1 MGLALEEVS
10 FGLRASALL
19 GDWILNP
26 FFLRLPFAAA
36 GVLSVLLLFQTLRKL
51 GKDFWFSYTAA
62 FFLAVLP
69 WHIQIS
75 RSYSLGV
82 LILAAA
88 LFFVVLFAKQLV
100 SSFEKVGKIA
110 LLLSIFI
117 FLLSIL
123 FIPENLRQTVDEERA
138 AVVTTETV
146 FPIRIFSNKYI
157 ASYRYRESFIFE
169 NLDFGNFFFRGY
181 PRERWGVE
189 EIQKLYL
196 VMLPLLI
203 LGFLKLE
210 RKLGWLLLTWSALAF
225 SLLAFFEER
234 GPGASLPIIFPLIL
248 LTTNGGIF
256 LFNRM
261 KRTKWLV
268 FLLVTLLF
276 LESGSFIKGYFA
288 AFPESLFSP
297 RRAVYQRLVPEVEK
311 LAQTKE
317 QVLVSTRLGDP
328 ALFFEFYTKSSFAYL
343 KGDLAQKF
351 EFREFNIWEE
361 EDRYNKLFIDVL
373 PDEPSPSEPLYQ
385 EGGRWPQPIKVLTEL
400 YDKGRRQTVLVYEY
414 Q

>member
-10 FGLRASALL
+10 FGLRASAFL

-100 SSFEKVGKIA
+100 SSFEKVGKI
-110 LLLSIFI
+110 LVLSICI
-117 FLLSIL
+117 FLLSIF

-210 RKLGWLLLTWSALAF
+210 RRLGWLLLAWSALVF

-261 KRTKWLV
+261 RRTKWLV
-268 FLLVTLLF
+268 FLLITLLF

-288 AFPESLFSP
+288 GFSESLFSP
-297 RRAVYQRLVPEVEK
+297 RRPVYQRLVPEVEK

-328 ALFFEFYTKSSFAYL
+328 VPFFAFYL
-343 KGDLAQKF
+343 KSDLGEKF